1 MRKICFVTGT
11 RAEYG
16 LLSRL
21 MRLVKE
27 DKDLQ
32 LQVIATNMHLMP
44 EYGETY
50 KEIEK
55 DGFTIDKKV
64 YMHKPSDDAH
74 GIISSMAEEMQGMND
89 ALSEL
94 KPDILVLLGDRYEI
108 LVAAQVALIH
118 RVPIAHI
125 HGGEVTEGAFDD
137 AIRHSVTKMS
147 SLHFTSCE
155 EYRHRVI
162 QMGEHPSRVFDV
174 GSLGVENI
182 KAVPLMTKDELEASL
197 DFKIDT
203 QTILVTYH
211 PVTLGGNPAKDIREF
226 LDALDQFK
234 DLKVI
239 FTMPNSDTGRD
250 AIALAVENYVEKHSN
265 RAKAYTS
272 LGLKRYLS
280 TLQFVKAAVGN
291 SSSGIIEVPSF
302 GIPTL
307 NIGDRQ
313 KGRLASKSVV
323 NCGTSKD
330 EVIAG
335 LKLCLSEEMQK
346 AAKTYENPYAK
357 PDTANLIYQELKN
370 VVLAGLNLKTF
381 MTYRYGRYF
390 SSYTSSRWQ

>member
-27 DKDLQ
+27 DKDLR

-162 QMGEHPSRVFDV
+162 QMGEQPSRVFDV

-211 PVTLGGNPAKDIREF
+211 PVTLGGDPAKDIREF
-226 LDALDQFK
+226 LNALDQFK

-265 RAKAYTS
+265 SAKAYTS

-357 PDTANLIYQELKN
+357 PDTAYLIYQELKN
-370 VVLAGLNLKTF
+370 VELAGLNLKTF
-381 MTYRYGRYF
+381 YDL
-390 SSYTSSRWQ
+390 

>member
-21 MRLVKE
+21 MKLVKE
-27 DKDLQ
+27 DKDLR

-162 QMGEHPSRVFDV
+162 QMGEQPSRVFDV

-211 PVTLGGNPAKDIREF
+211 PVTLGGDPAKDIREF

-239 FTMPNSDTGRD
+239 FTMPNSDTGRN

-265 RAKAYTS
+265 RVMAYTS

-357 PDTANLIYQELKN
+357 PDTANLIYHELKN
-370 VVLAGLNLKTF
+370 VELAGLNLKTF
-381 MTYRYGRYF
+381 YDL
-390 SSYTSSRWQ
+390 

>member
-21 MRLVKE
+21 MRLVK
-27 DKDLQ
+27 KDNDLR

-55 DGFTIDKKV
+55 DGFIIDKKV

-118 RVPIAHI
+118 RIPIAHI
-125 HGGEVTEGAFDD
+125 HGGELTEGAFDD

-162 QMGEHPSRVFDV
+162 QMGEQPSRVFDV

-197 DFKIDT
+197 DFKIDK

-265 RAKAYTS
+265 SAKAYTS
-272 LGLKRYLS
+272 LGLRRYLS

-335 LKLCLSEEMQK
+335 LKLCLSEVMQK

-381 MTYRYGRYF
+381 YDL
-390 SSYTSSRWQ
+390 

>member
-27 DKDLQ
+27 DKDLR

-55 DGFTIDKKV
+55 EGFTIDKKV
-64 YMHKPSDDAH
+64 YMNKPSDDAH

-162 QMGEHPSRVFDV
+162 QMGEQPSRVFDV

-182 KAVPLMTKDELEASL
+182 KAVPLMTKDELEVSL
-197 DFKIDT
+197 DFKIDK

-211 PVTLGGNPAKDIREF
+211 PVTLGGDPAKDIREF

-265 RAKAYTS
+265 SAKAYTS

-291 SSSGIIEVPSF
+291 SSSGIIEVPSL

-357 PDTANLIYQELKN
+357 SNTANLIYQELKN
-370 VVLAGLNLKTF
+370 VELTGLNLKTF
-381 MTYRYGRYF
+381 YDL
-390 SSYTSSRWQ
+390 

>member
-27 DKDLQ
+27 DKDLR

-50 KEIEK
+50 NEIEK

-64 YMHKPSDDAH
+64 YMLKPSDDAH
-74 GIISSMAEEMQGMND
+74 GIILSMAEEMQGMND

-162 QMGEHPSRVFDV
+162 QMGEQPSRVFDV

-182 KAVPLMTKDELEASL
+182 KAVPLMTKDELEVSL
-197 DFKIDT
+197 DFKIDK

-211 PVTLGGNPAKDIREF
+211 PVTLGGDPAKDIREF

-265 RAKAYTS
+265 SAKAYTS

-370 VVLAGLNLKTF
+370 VELAGLNLKTF
-381 MTYRYGRYF
+381 YDL
-390 SSYTSSRWQ
+390 

>member
-27 DKDLQ
+27 DNDLR

-64 YMHKPSDDAH
+64 YMHKPSDNAH
-74 GIISSMAEEMQGMND
+74 GIILSMAEEMQGMND

-162 QMGEHPSRVFDV
+162 QMGEQPSRVFDV

-197 DFKIDT
+197 DFKIDA

-211 PVTLGGNPAKDIREF
+211 PVTLGGDPAKDIREF
-226 LDALDQFK
+226 LNALDQFN

-265 RAKAYTS
+265 SAKAYTS
-272 LGLKRYLS
+272 LGLRRYLS

-346 AAKTYENPYAK
+346 AAKTYEDPYAK

-370 VVLAGLNLKTF
+370 VELAGLNLKTF
-381 MTYRYGRYF
+381 YDL
-390 SSYTSSRWQ
+390 

>member
-211 PVTLGGNPAKDIREF
+211 PVTLGGDPAKDIREF

-250 AIALAVENYVEKHSN
+250 AMALAVENYVEKHSN

-370 VVLAGLNLKTF
+370 VELAGLNLKTF
-381 MTYRYGRYF
+381 YDL
-390 SSYTSSRWQ
+390 

>member
-27 DKDLQ
+27 DKDLR

-118 RVPIAHI
+118 RIPIAHI

-162 QMGEHPSRVFDV
+162 QMGEQPSRVFDV
-174 GSLGVENI
+174 GSLGVGKYI
-182 KAVPLMTKDELEASL
+182 
-197 DFKIDT
+197 
-203 QTILVTYH
+203 
-211 PVTLGGNPAKDIREF
+211 
-226 LDALDQFK
+226 
-234 DLKVI
+234 
-239 FTMPNSDTGRD
+239 
-250 AIALAVENYVEKHSN
+250 
-265 RAKAYTS
+265 
-272 LGLKRYLS
+272 
-280 TLQFVKAAVGN
+280 
-291 SSSGIIEVPSF
+291 
-302 GIPTL
+302 
-307 NIGDRQ
+307 
-313 KGRLASKSVV
+313 
-323 NCGTSKD
+323 
-330 EVIAG
+330 
-335 LKLCLSEEMQK
+335 
-346 AAKTYENPYAK
+346 
-357 PDTANLIYQELKN
+357 
-370 VVLAGLNLKTF
+370 
-381 MTYRYGRYF
+381 
-390 SSYTSSRWQ
+390 

>member
-211 PVTLGGNPAKDIREF
+211 PVTLGGDPAKDIREF

-265 RAKAYTS
+265 SAKAYTS

-346 AAKTYENPYAK
+346 VAKTYENPYAK
-357 PDTANLIYQELKN
+357 PDTANLICQELKN
-370 VVLAGLNLKTF
+370 VELAGLNLKTF
-381 MTYRYGRYF
+381 YDL
-390 SSYTSSRWQ
+390 

>member
-211 PVTLGGNPAKDIREF
+211 PVTLGGDPAKDIREF

-265 RAKAYTS
+265 SAKAYTS
-272 LGLKRYLS
+272 LGLRRYLS

-381 MTYRYGRYF
+381 YDL
-390 SSYTSSRWQ
+390 

>member
-21 MRLVKE
+21 MRLVK
-27 DKDLQ
+27 DDADLQ
-32 LQVIATNMHLMP
+32 LQIIATNMHLMP

-55 DGFTIDKKV
+55 DGFTIDRKV
-64 YMHKPSDDAH
+64 YMHKLSDDAK
-74 GIISSMAEEMQGMND
+74 GIVASMAEEMQGMNE

-94 KPDILVLLGDRYEI
+94 RPDILVLLGDRYEL
-108 LVAAQVALIH
+108 LVAAEVALIH
-118 RVPIAHI
+118 RIPIAHI
-125 HGGEVTEGAFDD
+125 HGGEKTEGAFDD
-137 AIRHSVTKMS
+137 AIRHSVTKMA

-162 QMGEHPSRVFDV
+162 QLGEQPSRVFNV

-182 KAVPLMTKDELEASL
+182 KSVPLMSKEELEESL
-197 DFKIDT
+197 DFNLSDN
-203 QTILVTYH
+203 TILVTYH
-211 PVTLGGNPAKDIREF
+211 PVTLGGNPAQDIHDF
-226 LDALDQFK
+226 LDALESFPDQH
-234 DLKVI
+234 VI

-250 AIALAVENYVEKHSN
+250 VIAEAIGQYVKKHQDK
-265 RAKAYTS
+265 AKAFAS

-280 TLQFVKAAVGN
+280 TLHFVKAAVGN

-313 KGRLASKSVV
+313 KGRLASKSVI
-323 NCGTSKD
+323 NCGTSK
-330 EVIAG
+330 EEIIKG
-335 LKLCLSEEMQK
+335 LRLCLSDEMQL
-346 AAKTYENPYAK
+346 AAKTFANPYAK
-357 PDTANLIYQELKN
+357 EGTARLIYQELKN
-370 VVLAGLNLKTF
+370 VELEDLNLKTF
-381 MTYRYGRYF
+381 YDL
-390 SSYTSSRWQ
+390 

>member
-64 YMHKPSDDAH
+64 YMDKPSDDAH

-162 QMGEHPSRVFDV
+162 QMGEQPSRVFDV

-182 KAVPLMTKDELEASL
+182 KAVPLMTKDELETSL

-211 PVTLGGNPAKDIREF
+211 PVTLGGDPAKDIREF
-226 LDALDQFK
+226 LEALDQFK
-234 DLKVI
+234 NLKVI

-265 RAKAYTS
+265 SAKAYTS

-323 NCGTSKD
+323 SCGTSKD

-346 AAKTYENPYAK
+346 AVKTYENPYAK

-370 VVLAGLNLKTF
+370 VELAGLNLKTF
-381 MTYRYGRYF
+381 YDL
-390 SSYTSSRWQ
+390 

>member
-27 DKDLQ
+27 DNDLR

-74 GIISSMAEEMQGMND
+74 GIILSMAEEMQGMND

-162 QMGEHPSRVFDV
+162 QMGEQPSRVFDV

-211 PVTLGGNPAKDIREF
+211 PVTLGGDPAKDIREF

-234 DLKVI
+234 ELKVI
-239 FTMPNSDTGRD
+239 FTLPNSDTGRD

-265 RAKAYTS
+265 SAKAYTS
-272 LGLKRYLS
+272 LGLRRYLS

-381 MTYRYGRYF
+381 YDL
-390 SSYTSSRWQ
+390 

>member
-21 MRLVKE
+21 MSLVKE
-27 DKDLQ
+27 DTDLQ
-32 LQVIATNMHLMP
+32 LQIIATNMHLMP

-55 DGFTIDKKV
+55 DGFVIDKKV
-64 YMHKPSDDAH
+64 YMHKPSDDAN
-74 GIISSMAEEMQGMND
+74 GIVESMAEEMMGMND

-94 KPDILVLLGDRYEI
+94 APDILVLLGDRYEI
-108 LVAAQVALIH
+108 LIAAQVALIH
-118 RVPIAHI
+118 CIPIAHI

-162 QMGEHPSRVFDV
+162 QMGEQPTRVFNV

-182 KAVPLMTKDELEASL
+182 KQVPLMKKDDLEKSL
-197 DFKIDT
+197 GFPIKDK
-203 QTILVTYH
+203 TILVTYH
-211 PVTLGGNPAKDIREF
+211 PVTLGGNPAKDIQDF
-226 LDALDQFK
+226 LEALETFK
-234 DLKVI
+234 DLNVI

-250 AIALAVENYVEKHSN
+250 VIAHAIKSYVACHKN
-265 RAKAYTS
+265 TTKAFTS

-280 TLQFVKAAVGN
+280 ALKYVKAAVGN

-313 KGRLASKSVV
+313 KGRLAAKSVID
-323 NCGTSKD
+323 CGASKE
-330 EVIAG
+330 EVVRG
-335 LKLCLSEEMQK
+335 LELCLSDEIQQK
-346 AAKTYENPYAK
+346 ARGYENPYAK
-357 PDTANLIYQELKN
+357 ANTASLIYHELKT
-370 VVLAGLNLKTF
+370 VELVGLNLKTF
-381 MTYRYGRYF
+381 YDL
-390 SSYTSSRWQ
+390 

>member
-27 DKDLQ
+27 DKNLR

-64 YMHKPSDDAH
+64 YMHKPSDDAY

-162 QMGEHPSRVFDV
+162 QMGEQPSRVFDV

-211 PVTLGGNPAKDIREF
+211 PVTLGGDPAKDIREF

-265 RAKAYTS
+265 SAKAYTS

-330 EVIAG
+330 EVRAG

-346 AAKTYENPYAK
+346 AAKTYKNPYAK

-370 VVLAGLNLKTF
+370 IELAGLNLKTF
-381 MTYRYGRYF
+381 YDL
-390 SSYTSSRWQ
+390 

>member
-27 DKDLQ
+27 DKDLR

-147 SLHFTSCE
+147 SLHFTSCD

-162 QMGEHPSRVFDV
+162 QMGEQPSRVFDV

-197 DFKIDT
+197 DFKMDT

-211 PVTLGGNPAKDIREF
+211 PVTLGGDPAKDIREF

-265 RAKAYTS
+265 SAKAYTS
-272 LGLKRYLS
+272 LGFRRYLS

-323 NCGTSKD
+323 NCGTSKN

-370 VVLAGLNLKTF
+370 VELAGLNLKTF
-381 MTYRYGRYF
+381 YDL
-390 SSYTSSRWQ
+390 

>member
-27 DKDLQ
+27 DRDLR

-55 DGFTIDKKV
+55 DGFIIDKKV

-74 GIISSMAEEMQGMND
+74 GIISSMVEEMQGMND

-118 RVPIAHI
+118 RIPIAHI

-162 QMGEHPSRVFDV
+162 QMGEQPSRVFDV

-211 PVTLGGNPAKDIREF
+211 PVTLGGDPAKDIREF
-226 LDALDQFK
+226 LDALGEFK

-250 AIALAVENYVEKHSN
+250 AIALAVENYVKNHSN
-265 RAKAYTS
+265 QSKAYTS

-280 TLQFVKAAVGN
+280 ALQFVKAAVGN

-323 NCGTSKD
+323 NCGTSKK

-335 LKLCLSEEMQK
+335 LKCCLSEDMQK
-346 AAKTYENPYAK
+346 AAKNYKNPYAK
-357 PDTANLIYQELKN
+357 PNTAHLIYQQLKN
-370 VVLAGLNLKTF
+370 VELAGLNLKTF
-381 MTYRYGRYF
+381 F
-390 SSYTSSRWQ
+390 DF

>member
-64 YMHKPSDDAH
+64 YMDKPSDDAH

-162 QMGEHPSRVFDV
+162 QMGEQPSRVFDV

-211 PVTLGGNPAKDIREF
+211 PVTLGGDPAKDIREF

-265 RAKAYTS
+265 SAKAYTS
-272 LGLKRYLS
+272 LGLRRYLS
-280 TLQFVKAAVGN
+280 TLQFVKAAIGN

-357 PDTANLIYQELKN
+357 SDTANLIYQELKN
-370 VVLAGLNLKTF
+370 VELAGLNLKTF
-381 MTYRYGRYF
+381 YDL
-390 SSYTSSRWQ
+390 

>member
-27 DKDLQ
+27 DNDLR

-162 QMGEHPSRVFDV
+162 QMGEQPSRVFDV

-197 DFKIDT
+197 DFKIDK

-265 RAKAYTS
+265 SAKAYTS

-335 LKLCLSEEMQK
+335 LKHCLSEEMQK

-357 PDTANLIYQELKN
+357 PDTANLIYRELKN
-370 VVLAGLNLKTF
+370 VELAGLNLKTF
-381 MTYRYGRYF
+381 YDL
-390 SSYTSSRWQ
+390 

>member
-27 DKDLQ
+27 DNDLR

-64 YMHKPSDDAH
+64 YMHKPSDNAH
-74 GIISSMAEEMQGMND
+74 GIILSMAEEMQGMND

-162 QMGEHPSRVFDV
+162 QMGEQPSRVFDV

-197 DFKIDT
+197 DFKIDAL
-203 QTILVTYH
+203 TILVTYH
-211 PVTLGGNPAKDIREF
+211 PVTIGGDPAKDIREF
-226 LDALDQFK
+226 LNALDQFN

-250 AIALAVENYVEKHSN
+250 AIALAVENYVKNHSN

-335 LKLCLSEEMQK
+335 LKLCLSKEMQK

-370 VVLAGLNLKTF
+370 VELAGLNLKTF
-381 MTYRYGRYF
+381 YDL
-390 SSYTSSRWQ
+390 

>member
-27 DKDLQ
+27 DNDLR

-118 RVPIAHI
+118 RIPIAHI

-211 PVTLGGNPAKDIREF
+211 PVTLGGDPAKDIREF

-265 RAKAYTS
+265 SAKAYTS
-272 LGLKRYLS
+272 LGLRRYLS

-381 MTYRYGRYF
+381 YDL
-390 SSYTSSRWQ
+390 

>member
-27 DKDLQ
+27 DNDLQ

-162 QMGEHPSRVFDV
+162 QMGEQPSRVFDV

-211 PVTLGGNPAKDIREF
+211 PVTLGGDPAKDIREF

-239 FTMPNSDTGRD
+239 LTMPNSDTGRD

-272 LGLKRYLS
+272 LGLRRYLS

-370 VVLAGLNLKTF
+370 VELAGLNLKTF
-381 MTYRYGRYF
+381 YDL
-390 SSYTSSRWQ
+390 

>member
-27 DKDLQ
+27 DNDLR

-211 PVTLGGNPAKDIREF
+211 PVTLGGDPAKDIREF

-313 KGRLASKSVV
+313 KGRLASRSVV

-370 VVLAGLNLKTF
+370 VELAGLNLKTF
-381 MTYRYGRYF
+381 YDL
-390 SSYTSSRWQ
+390 

>member
-27 DKDLQ
+27 DKDLR

-118 RVPIAHI
+118 RIPIAHI

-162 QMGEHPSRVFDV
+162 QMGEQPSRVFDV

-265 RAKAYTS
+265 RAKVYTS
-272 LGLKRYLS
+272 LGLRRYLS
-280 TLQFVKAAVGN
+280 TLQFVKATVGN

-323 NCGTSKD
+323 NCGTSKG
-330 EVIAG
+330 EVIVG

-370 VVLAGLNLKTF
+370 VELAGLNLKTF
-381 MTYRYGRYF
+381 YDL
-390 SSYTSSRWQ
+390 

>member
-21 MRLVKE
+21 MRLVK
-27 DKDLQ
+27 KDNDLR

-211 PVTLGGNPAKDIREF
+211 PVTLGGDPAKDIREF

-250 AIALAVENYVEKHSN
+250 AIALAVENYVKNHSN

-335 LKLCLSEEMQK
+335 LKLCLSKEMQK

-381 MTYRYGRYF
+381 YDL
-390 SSYTSSRWQ
+390 

>member
-162 QMGEHPSRVFDV
+162 QMGEQPSRVFDV

-211 PVTLGGNPAKDIREF
+211 PVTLGGDPAKDIREF

-265 RAKAYTS
+265 RAMAYTS

-357 PDTANLIYQELKN
+357 PNTANLIYQELKN
-370 VVLAGLNLKTF
+370 VELAGLNLKTF
-381 MTYRYGRYF
+381 YDL
-390 SSYTSSRWQ
+390 

>member
-27 DKDLQ
+27 DNDLQ

-162 QMGEHPSRVFDV
+162 QMGEQPSRVFDV

-211 PVTLGGNPAKDIREF
+211 PVTLGGDPAKDIREF

-265 RAKAYTS
+265 SAKAYTS

-357 PDTANLIYQELKN
+357 PYTANLIYQELKN
-370 VVLAGLNLKTF
+370 VELAGLNLKTF
-381 MTYRYGRYF
+381 YDL
-390 SSYTSSRWQ
+390 

>member
-94 KPDILVLLGDRYEI
+94 KPDILVLLGDRYEL

-118 RVPIAHI
+118 RIPIAHI

-162 QMGEHPSRVFDV
+162 QMGEQPSRVFDV

-197 DFKIDT
+197 DFKIDK

-211 PVTLGGNPAKDIREF
+211 PVTLGGDPAKDIREF

-234 DLKVI
+234 ELKVI

-272 LGLKRYLS
+272 LGLRRYLS

-335 LKLCLSEEMQK
+335 LKLCLSEVMQK

-370 VVLAGLNLKTF
+370 VELAGLNLKTF
-381 MTYRYGRYF
+381 YDL
-390 SSYTSSRWQ
+390 

>member
-27 DKDLQ
+27 DNNLR

-64 YMHKPSDDAH
+64 YMHKPSDNAH
-74 GIISSMAEEMQGMND
+74 GIILSMAEEIQGMND

-162 QMGEHPSRVFDV
+162 QMGEQPSRVFDV

-211 PVTLGGNPAKDIREF
+211 PVTLGGDPAKDIREF
-226 LDALDQFK
+226 LNALDQFN

-265 RAKAYTS
+265 SAKAYTS
-272 LGLKRYLS
+272 LGLRRYLS
-280 TLQFVKAAVGN
+280 TLQFVKVAVGN

-370 VVLAGLNLKTF
+370 VELAGLNLKTF
-381 MTYRYGRYF
+381 YDL
-390 SSYTSSRWQ
+390 

>member
-27 DKDLQ
+27 DNDLR

-118 RVPIAHI
+118 RIPIAHI

-162 QMGEHPSRVFDV
+162 QMGEQPSRVFDV

-211 PVTLGGNPAKDIREF
+211 PVTLGGDPAKDIREF
-226 LDALDQFK
+226 LDALDRFK

-291 SSSGIIEVPSF
+291 SSSGIIEVPSY

-370 VVLAGLNLKTF
+370 VELAGLNLKTF
-381 MTYRYGRYF
+381 YDL
-390 SSYTSSRWQ
+390 

>member
-27 DKDLQ
+27 DNDLQ

-118 RVPIAHI
+118 RIPIAHI

-147 SLHFTSCE
+147 SLHFTSCD

-162 QMGEHPSRVFDV
+162 QMGEQPSRVFDV

-211 PVTLGGNPAKDIREF
+211 PVTLGGDPAKDIREF

-250 AIALAVENYVEKHSN
+250 AIALAVENYVKNHSN

-381 MTYRYGRYF
+381 YDL
-390 SSYTSSRWQ
+390 

>member
-118 RVPIAHI
+118 RIPIAHI

-162 QMGEHPSRVFDV
+162 QMGEQPSRVFDV

-182 KAVPLMTKDELEASL
+182 KAVPLMTKDELETSL
-197 DFKIDT
+197 DFKVDT

-211 PVTLGGNPAKDIREF
+211 PVTLGGDPAKDIREF

-335 LKLCLSEEMQK
+335 LKLCLSVEMQK

-370 VVLAGLNLKTF
+370 VELAGLNLKTF
-381 MTYRYGRYF
+381 YDL
-390 SSYTSSRWQ
+390 

>member
-1 MRKICFVTGT
+1 
-11 RAEYG
+11 
-16 LLSRL
+16 
-21 MRLVKE
+21 
-27 DKDLQ
+27 
-32 LQVIATNMHLMP
+32 
-44 EYGETY
+44 
-50 KEIEK
+50 
-55 DGFTIDKKV
+55 
-64 YMHKPSDDAH
+64 MHKPSDDAH

-118 RVPIAHI
+118 RIPIAHI

-182 KAVPLMTKDELEASL
+182 KAVPLMTKDELETSL

-211 PVTLGGNPAKDIREF
+211 PVTLGGDPAKDIREF

-250 AIALAVENYVEKHSN
+250 AIALAVENYVENHSN
-265 RAKAYTS
+265 RAKVYTS

-280 TLQFVKAAVGN
+280 TLLFVKAAVGN

-335 LKLCLSEEMQK
+335 LKLCLSEEMQR

-370 VVLAGLNLKTF
+370 VELAGLNLKTF
-381 MTYRYGRYF
+381 YDL
-390 SSYTSSRWQ
+390 

>member
-16 LLSRL
+16 LLNRL

-27 DKDLQ
+27 DKDLR

-64 YMHKPSDDAH
+64 YMQKPSDDAH

-118 RVPIAHI
+118 RIPIAHI

-162 QMGEHPSRVFDV
+162 QMGEQPSRVFDV

-203 QTILVTYH
+203 KTILVTYH
-211 PVTLGGNPAKDIREF
+211 PVTLGGDPAKDIREF

-234 DLKVI
+234 DLEVI

-250 AIALAVENYVEKHSN
+250 AIALAVENYVKNHSN
-265 RAKAYTS
+265 SAKAYTS

-357 PDTANLIYQELKN
+357 PDTANLIYHELKN
-370 VVLAGLNLKTF
+370 VELVGLNLKTF
-381 MTYRYGRYF
+381 YDL
-390 SSYTSSRWQ
+390 